1 MNPIS
6 RRAALGGLAAICAL
20 TALGHSVWA
29 DTPDLTR
36 TLLSVV
42 GDRRSAAALGE
53 TWINHKRG
61 GGTKP
66 AALPEHLADILRAQG
81 WSGGSDP
88 TELRQR
94 VNAAV
99 RADFQ
104 NGETVTVAGW
114 QLAKTQAE
122 LCALAYYATAGM
134 L

>member
-6 RRAALGGLAAICAL
+6 RRAALGGLAAASILVGYGRTVAAGIPNL
-20 TALGHSVWA
+20 TQ
-29 DTPDLTR
+29 

-122 LCALAYYATAGM
+122 LCALAYYAMVG
-134 L
+134 LL

>member
-1 MNPIS
+1 MKPIS
-6 RRAALGGLAAICAL
+6 RRAALAGIAAAGLLAGFGYHAAAE
-20 TALGHSVWA
+20 TS
-29 DTPDLTR
+29 DLTQ

-42 GDRRSAAALGE
+42 GNRQSAAALGE

-81 WSGGSDP
+81 WSGGNDP
-88 TELRQR
+88 AELRQR
-94 VNAAV
+94 LNAAV
-99 RADFQ
+99 RADYR

-122 LCALAYYATAGM
+122 LCALAYYATTG
-134 L
+134 LL

>member
-1 MNPIS
+1 MNPVS
-6 RRAALGGLAAICAL
+6 RRTVLGGLAAACAL
-20 TALGHSVWA
+20 GALGHPSSA
-29 DTPDLTR
+29 DTPDLTQ

-53 TWINHKRG
+53 SWIAHKRG
-61 GGTKP
+61 GAKP
-66 AALPEHLADILRAQG
+66 ADLANHLADILRAQG

-88 TELRQR
+88 AELRQR
-94 VNAAV
+94 LNAAV
-99 RADFQ
+99 RADYQ